1 VTARIYVPTT
11 MTGLRR
17 LAEAG
22 ELPGSA
28 EAVVAPD
35 DDEETEY
42 AALLTA
48 ADGSAA
54 LLSGPGRRVVVVAE
68 GPDADGPVRLQEVVA
83 VHVDLIEG
91 AGPDDDL
98 GWFAPSEIPVLLDQA

>member
-1 VTARIYVPTT
+1 MTARIYVPTT
-11 MTGLRR
+11 LTGLRR
-17 LAEAG
+17 LVEAG

-54 LLSGPGRRVVVVAE
+54 LLSGPGRRVVIVAE
-68 GPDADGPVRLQEVVA
+68 VPDADGPVRLQEVVA

-98 GWFAPSEIPVLLDQA
+98 GWFAPSEIPVLLDQV

>member
-1 VTARIYVPTT
+1 MTARVYVPTT
-11 MTGLRR
+11 LAGLRT

-22 ELPGSA
+22 ELPGSPDV
-28 EAVVAPD
+28 VVAPD
-35 DDEETEY
+35 EDEETEY

-48 ADGSAA
+48 ADGSGA
-54 LLSGPGRRVVVVAE
+54 LLTGSGRRVVVVAE
-68 GPDADGPVRLQEVVA
+68 VPDADGPVRLHEVVA

-98 GWFAPSEIPVLLDQA
+98 GWFAPSEIPVLLDQV

>member
-1 VTARIYVPTT
+1 VTERIYVPTT
-11 MTGLRR
+11 LAGLRE
-17 LAEAG
+17 LAVAG
-22 ELPGSA
+22 ELPGSGD
-28 EAVVAPD
+28 AVVAPD

-48 ADGSAA
+48 ADGSAE
-54 LLSGPGRRVVVVAE
+54 LLTGPGRRVVVVAE
-68 GPDADGPVRLQEVVA
+68 VPDADGPVRLRDVVA

-98 GWFAPSEIPVLLDQA
+98 GWFAPSEIQVLLDQA